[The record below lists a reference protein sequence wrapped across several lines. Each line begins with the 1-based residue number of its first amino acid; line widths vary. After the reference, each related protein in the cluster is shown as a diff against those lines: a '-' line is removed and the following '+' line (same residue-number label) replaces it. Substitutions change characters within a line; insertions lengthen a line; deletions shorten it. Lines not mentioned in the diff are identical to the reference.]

1 MAVFSCSSNS
11 FQPRQQ
17 VSHLV
22 NIDMPYLKIRLNI
35 SKPVIY
41 LSHYISK
48 NILLLLVKKTITF
61 LEAHIVSS
69 DLQA

>member
-11 FQPRQQ
+11 FQLKEQ

-22 NIDMPYLKIRLNI
+22 NVDKLYLEIKLKL

-41 LSHYISK
+41 LSHYINK
-48 NILLLLVKKTITF
+48 IILILLVTKDTKF
-61 LEAHIVSS
+61 LKAYIISS
-69 DLQA
+69 DL